1 MCKRLLSLLLS
12 LLLLT
17 GPALAMEGMD
27 ISTFQGD
34 VDLSAAKAGGIQVVY
49 IRASYGQAGVDARF
63 SQNHAAAQ
71 AAGLPFGFY
80 HYLESETPEGARLE
94 AEHFAGLIASTGYTY
109 RPALDFEGHRSL
121 TPAQATAAALAFL
134 TRLEEL
140 TGVRPMIYADHS
152 TASTQFG
159 PALAQYPLWLAQW
172 QVDAP
177 DLSGTPWSQWAGW
190 QYTNVGL
197 VPGITGH
204 VDRDHFTEEVLLQE
218 EPSSFLYTVRR
229 GDTLWALSR
238 RFGTTI
244 ARLAE
249 DNHIP
254 DPDLIYVGQT
264 LRIPGHAPQ
273 VKEYTVRPGD
283 TLWAISR
290 SHGATV
296 TQLVRLNHI
305 PDPDLIYPGQVL
317 TLP

>member
-1 MCKRLLSLLLS
+1 
-12 LLLLT
+12 
-17 GPALAMEGMD
+17 
-27 ISTFQGD
+27 
-34 VDLSAAKAGGIQVVY
+34 
-49 IRASYGQAGVDARF
+49 
-63 SQNHAAAQ
+63 
-71 AAGLPFGFY
+71 
-80 HYLESETPEGARLE
+80 
-94 AEHFAGLIASTGYTY
+94 
-109 RPALDFEGHRSL
+109 
-121 TPAQATAAALAFL
+121 
-134 TRLEEL
+134 
-140 TGVRPMIYADHS
+140 MIYADHS

-204 VDRDHFTEEVLLQE
+204 VDRDRFTEEVLLQE

-317 TLP
+317 ILP